1 MTENERLTLK
11 PLADSD
17 AAYME
22 EKIDAL
28 DRSVVPPE
36 EGATEEEIVR
46 IVTDGEGNVIAG
58 GAAWID
64 RGRYMDLSHLWVDE
78 RYRNRGL
85 GSRLFRAILR
95 AAREK
100 GCTLATVGLYSFQ
113 ASAFC
118 EKHGMTA
125 FDTKRNCPKGYEHR
139 YLSIRLDR
147 DVPEDGQD
155 EAPFA
160 IRSGDAEDSAFLLE
174 KFYAYSD
181 EQVPREHPY
190 LSFDRKIAD
199 EAGDLI
205 AGVEA
210 GVNGWNVGYA
220 DVIWVEEPYRGQGMG
235 SKLLREA
242 ERAIRAH
249 GGERMLV
256 SAFDWQGIAFFE
268 RNGYAVTGTLDGF
281 PKGHR
286 FYCMEKQL

>member
-1 MTENERLTLK
+1 MQYEIGPLT
-11 PLADSD
+11 PEEAE
-17 AAYME
+17 AIE

-36 EGATEEEIVR
+36 EGAEEGEIVR
-46 IVTDGEGNVIAG
+46 IITDGEGNIIAG

-64 RGRYMDLSHLWVDE
+64 RWKYADLSHLWVDE

-95 AAREK
+95 AVKER

-118 EKHGMTA
+118 EKRGMTV
-125 FDTKRNCPKGYEHR
+125 FDTKRDCPKGYEHQ
-139 YLSIRLDR
+139 YLSIRLDG
-147 DVPEDGQD
+147 DVPAD
-155 EAPFA
+155 EPGGEPFA
-160 IRSGDAEDSAFLLE
+160 IRSGDADDSAFLLE
-174 KFYAYSD
+174 KFYAYSFD
-181 EQVPREHPY
+181 RVPSAHAY

-199 EAGDLI
+199 ETGKLL

-210 GVNGWNVGYA
+210 GVNGWNVGYV
-220 DVIWVEEPYRGQGMG
+220 DCLWTEEPYRGQGMG

-242 ERAIRAH
+242 EREIRAH
-249 GGERMLV
+249 GGERVLV

-268 RNGYAVTGTLDGF
+268 KNGYAVTGTLDDF
-281 PKGHR
+281 PKGR
-286 FYCMEKQL
+286 RYCCMEKQL

>member
-1 MTENERLTLK
+1 MQYEIRPLT
-11 PLADSD
+11 PEEAE
-17 AAYME
+17 AIE

-36 EGATEEEIVR
+36 EGAAEEEIVR
-46 IVTDGEGNVIAG
+46 IITDGEGNIIAG

-64 RGRYMDLSHLWVDE
+64 RWKYADLSHLWVDE

-100 GCTLATVGLYSFQ
+100 DCYLATVGLYSFQ

-118 EKHGMTA
+118 EKHGMTV
-125 FDTKRNCPKGYEHR
+125 FDTKRDCPKGYEHQ
-139 YLSIRLDR
+139 YLFIRLDR
-147 DVPEDGQD
+147 DVPED
-155 EAPFA
+155 EPEEESFA
-160 IRSGDAEDSAFLLE
+160 IKNGDADDSAFLLE

-181 EQVPREHPY
+181 GQVLRGHPY
-190 LSFDRKIAD
+190 LSFDRKITD
-199 EAGDLI
+199 ESGKLL

-210 GVNGWNVGYA
+210 GVNGWNVGYV
-220 DVIWVEEPYRGQGMG
+220 DCLWTEEPYRGQGMG

-242 ERAIRAH
+242 EREIKAH
-249 GGERMLV
+249 GGERVLV

-268 RNGYAVTGTLDGF
+268 KNGYFVTGTLDDF
-281 PKGHR
+281 PKGR
-286 FYCMEKQL
+286 RYYCMEKQL

>member
-1 MTENERLTLK
+1 MQYEIGSLT
-11 PLADSD
+11 PEEAE
-17 AAYME
+17 AIE

-36 EGATEEEIVR
+36 EGAEEGEIVR
-46 IVTDGEGNVIAG
+46 IITDGEGNIIAG

-64 RGRYMDLSHLWVDE
+64 RWKYADLSHLWVDE

-95 AAREK
+95 AVKER

-118 EKHGMTA
+118 EKRGMTV
-125 FDTKRNCPKGYEHR
+125 FDTKRDCPKGYEHQ
-139 YLSIRLDR
+139 YLFIRLDG
-147 DVPEDGQD
+147 DVPAD
-155 EAPFA
+155 EPGAEPFA
-160 IRSGDAEDSAFLLE
+160 IRSGDADDSAFLLE
-174 KFYAYSD
+174 KFYAYSFD
-181 EQVPREHPY
+181 RVPSAHAY

-199 EAGDLI
+199 ETGKLL

-210 GVNGWNVGYA
+210 GVNGWNVGYV
-220 DVIWVEEPYRGQGMG
+220 DCLWTEEPYRGQGFG

-242 ERAIRAH
+242 EREIRAH
-249 GGERMLV
+249 GGERVLV

-268 RNGYAVTGTLDGF
+268 KNGYAVTGTLDDF
-281 PKGHR
+281 PKGR
-286 FYCMEKQL
+286 RYCCMEKQL